1 MDINPE
7 YILSAWKEEI
17 QASII
22 NNGTLSV
29 AIFESDGKLI
39 FANEAIRTLFAGEPP
54 YLSLLNPTFEKL
66 AGTKQTD
73 GEIYN
78 GYITFGNYSEVNSSI
93 MAQVY
98 RKGTKLLIIGGVD
111 SMQLMHQNIMMH
123 NLNREINNLQRQ
135 LIKEKHNLEQ
145 TLNQLNATNNE
156 LNFSNAT
163 KDKFFSIIAHD
174 LKNPFSVLI
183 GFSDLLVDNANDMDS
198 ESLAEILSHINQTS
212 KSTYAL
218 LDDLLM
224 WSRNQL
230 GKIKFSP
237 DNILFSKLYNDVV
250 NNLSDLS
257 RKKGINIQVSGDEP
271 LLFCDPN
278 MIKTVLRNLLT
289 NAIKFS
295 FDNSTVQI
303 IVKEHESHAII
314 EVKDEGVGIEPS
326 RMDSLWKIGDNNS
339 TPGTHNESGTG
350 LGLVL
355 CKEFIEMHNGE
366 IWVTST
372 LGKGSSFYFSIPKR

>member
-1 MDINPE
+1 MDLNPE

-39 FANEAIRTLFAGEPP
+39 FANEAIRTLFAGETPH
-54 YLSLLNPTFEKL
+54 LSLLNPTFEKL
-66 AGTKQTD
+66 AGTKQPD

-98 RKGTKLLIIGGVD
+98 RKGNNLLIIGGVD

-145 TLNQLNATNNE
+145 TLSQLNATNQE
-156 LNFSNAT
+156 LNIANAT

-237 DNILFSKLYNDVV
+237 ENILFSKLYNDVV

-350 LGLVL
+350 LGLV
-355 CKEFIEMHNGE
+355 
-366 IWVTST
+366 
-372 LGKGSSFYFSIPKR
+372 